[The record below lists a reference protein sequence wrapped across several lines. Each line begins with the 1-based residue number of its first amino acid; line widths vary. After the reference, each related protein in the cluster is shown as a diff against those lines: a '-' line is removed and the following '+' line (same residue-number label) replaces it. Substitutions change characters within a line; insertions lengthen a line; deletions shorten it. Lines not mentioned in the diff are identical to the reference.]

1 MAATAV
7 PTATPTMALDRIR
20 VDWTRNTRGRDDEAI
35 ATYSQSIR
43 RVGVV
48 VPVVLSMLDG
58 DPDFDAELV
67 AGFHRYEAARV
78 AECADIPYVVRD
90 DETRQE
96 AHAVENIA
104 RAGLWPLEE
113 AVAIESLLA
122 KGYTQQGAAEVLSK
136 KPQWIAA
143 REPLLALPEQLRT
156 PWGPHSAGSVLGG
169 HPPLSVAKRLRDL
182 NAVAPWAAER
192 LVDLAMM
199 PEPTADWPAPHNALM
214 SLYNEGRRG
223 GDGRA
228 ARDVICHKPPKG
240 AFAAPVGTGYSSVI
254 DSDDVL
260 AVSQIKRA
268 KELAQRIDAARAA
281 WEKVND
287 SYSYFRG
294 VSFDQQDI
302 ATLKAL
308 GVLYVLAGEDDD
320 NWLSAICFE
329 RDPWLD
335 VVEASI
341 IRVEQDIA
349 ARKETRASQSTA
361 GKKTEDL
368 TPEQQARRA
377 LRATQRDMAG
387 PDSSARAANHELF
400 AALYGGDSIVEA
412 GVQFDVA
419 RLFVEQWIGG
429 RDLKFT
435 PEGKLNA
442 SSNYMAG
449 NITERIHLVSRVKL
463 AVPELSRIETPTRK
477 DGKEGKPKVV
487 YATDQETWA
496 WILRYLDGATTS
508 VELFDR
514 AIKLMIVGQQTIAHA
529 YSAGRSSQ
537 PFPTSLSCKEAEKPL
552 AALTKGRVPKAI
564 ATVKGALTRAYK
576 AAGSGLDSRI

>member
-1 MAATAV
+1 
-7 PTATPTMALDRIR
+7 MALDRIR
-20 VDWTRNTRGRDDEAI
+20 VDWSRNTRARDDDAI
-35 ATYSQSIR
+35 ETYSHSIR

-48 VPVVLSMLDG
+48 VPVVLALLDN

-90 DETRQE
+90 QETRQE

-136 KPQWIAA
+136 SPQWIAA
-143 REPLLALPEQLRT
+143 REPLLALPEQLRA
-156 PWGPHSAGSVLGG
+156 PWGPQSARGVLGG

-192 LVDLAMM
+192 LVELALM
-199 PEPTADWPAPHNALM
+199 PEPTDDWPAPQNALM
-214 SLYNEGRRG
+214 SLYNEGQRG
-223 GDGRA
+223 GDGRT
-228 ARDVICHKPPKG
+228 ARDVICHKAPKG
-240 AFAAPVGTGYSSVI
+240 AFVAPVSGPNSSLRG
-254 DSDDVL
+254 DDVL
-260 AVSQIKRA
+260 AASQIKRA
-268 KELAQRIDAARAA
+268 KDLAQRLDTVRDA

-294 VSFDQQDI
+294 VRFNEQDI
-302 ATLKAL
+302 DTLRAL
-308 GVLYVLAGEDDD
+308 GVLFVLSGENDDH
-320 NWLSAICFE
+320 WFSAICFE
-329 RDPWLD
+329 RDPWLEA
-335 VVEASI
+335 VEAAI
-341 IRVEQDIA
+341 VRVEEDIA
-349 ARKETRASQSTA
+349 ARKQARASQSTA
-361 GKKTEDL
+361 GKKAEDL
-368 TPEQQARRA
+368 TPEQQAQRA
-377 LRATQRDMAG
+377 LRATQRDMAS
-387 PDSSARAANHELF
+387 PVSAGRAANHELF
-400 AALYGGDSIVEA
+400 AALYGGESIVQD
-412 GVQFDVA
+412 GVQIDVA
-419 RLFVEQWIGG
+419 RLFVEQWLGG

-435 PEGKLNA
+435 DEGKLNA

-463 AVPELSRIETPTRK
+463 AVPELSRVETPQRK
-477 DGKEGKPKVV
+477 DGKPGKAKVV

-496 WILRYLDGATTS
+496 WILRYLDGAKTS

-514 AIKLMIVGQQTIAHA
+514 AIKLMIIGQQTIAHA
-529 YSAGRSSQ
+529 YSAGRSTQ
-537 PFPTSLSCKEAEKPL
+537 PFPIGLSCKEAEKPL
-552 AALTKGRVPKAI
+552 AVLTKGRVPKAI